1 MKSVLAGT
9 SRVEQIK
16 DNVGALNTLQ
26 FTDEELEVIDEILA
40 G

>member
-1 MKSVLAGT
+1 MKSVLIGA
-9 SRVEQIK
+9 SQVEQIK

-26 FTDEELEVIDEILA
+26 FTDEELEVIDGILA